1 MMKAMHG
8 AFGLTTDRYWSLL
21 ASFSRECEAKG
32 FTHDDMEKY
41 KEHFYNWTRRHVEI
55 NGKDENKN
63 KGKGYG
69 SDNNQGK
76 GKEAAGGAWGNHG
89 ESRRDAELRRGMD
102 NMLAKYGLT
111 SEDVGY

>member
-1 MMKAMHG
+1 MMAAMHG
-8 AFGLTTDRYWSLL
+8 AFGLATDRYWSLL
-21 ASFSRECEAKG
+21 ASFARECEAKG
-32 FTHDDMEKY
+32 KQHDGIADY
-41 KEHFYNWTRRHVEI
+41 KAHFFDWTRRHVEI

-76 GKEAAGGAWGNHG
+76 GQEAAGGAWGNHG

>member
-1 MMKAMHG
+1 MMTVLQG
-8 AFGLTTDRYWSLL
+8 EFGLTTDRYWTLL

-32 FTHDDMEKY
+32 FTHDGMEKY

-55 NGKDENKN
+55 NGKDGNKN

-76 GKEAAGGAWGNHG
+76 GQEAAGGAWGNHG
-89 ESRRDAELRRGMD
+89 ESRRDSEIRD
-102 NMLAKYGLT
+102 NVNNVLAKYGLT
-111 SEDVGY
+111 TDDTGF